1 MVRLS
6 EVTTVLSKSICNQKH
21 SGKKD

>member
-1 MVRLS
+1 MERLT